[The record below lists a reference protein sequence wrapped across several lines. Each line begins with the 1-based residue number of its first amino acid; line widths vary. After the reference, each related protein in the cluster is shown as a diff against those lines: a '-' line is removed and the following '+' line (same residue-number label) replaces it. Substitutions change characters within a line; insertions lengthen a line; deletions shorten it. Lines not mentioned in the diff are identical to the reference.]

1 MSKIKSFPEGLTY
14 EYLVHGVFTF
24 ILGGFLLF
32 FSAFISLPVM
42 AVGIGMIVIS
52 TGVDVDNNENKL
64 RKYKSVFGYKWG
76 NWINISHIKKIELI
90 YDFNTGKLP
99 GVLQGNVYPTPIGAP
114 NRGGTLKTFDLYLTY
129 QNNERILLNK
139 FNKAG
144 LALGVMKELQKF
156 SFLEIDNQYEKM
168 LVESFKGRRY

>member
-1 MSKIKSFPEGLTY
+1 MNNAKSFHEGITY

-24 ILGGFLLF
+24 IFGGLLAF
-32 FSAFISLPVM
+32 FSVFISLPVM
-42 AVGIGMIVIS
+42 AIGIGLMVIS
-52 TGVDVDNNENKL
+52 TGVDVDHHENKM

-76 NWINISHIKKIELI
+76 NWINLSQIKKIELI

-99 GVLQGNVYPTPIGAP
+99 GVLQGNVYPSPMGTP
-114 NRGGTLKTFDLYLTY
+114 NRAGSLKTFDLYLTY

-144 LALGVMKELQKF
+144 LALGIMKELQKF

-168 LVESFKGRRY
+168 LVESFKARRY